1 MPDKQSDVVSRF
13 QQLAADASAQ
23 QVKLVQQYAGM
34 FQKFLSGETTAVD
47 PATAT
52 QFWMDEASNYTQR
65 VAELSLR
72 AYNELFDLNRA
83 LAERYLKLVTSGT
96 GAKAAAKPAAAPMQ
110 AAAAPGAAKRRA
122 RARRAR
128 TARTA
133 TK

>member
-1 MPDKQSDVVSRF
+1 MAEKQNDVVSRM
-13 QQLAADASAQ
+13 QQLASDASAQ
-23 QVKLVQQYAGM
+23 QVKLVQQYAGL

-52 QFWMDEASNYTQR
+52 QFWMDEATNYTQR

-83 LAERYLKLVTSGT
+83 LTERYLKLVSSGA
-96 GAKAAAKPAAAPMQ
+96 GVKSPAKPAAAPVQ
-110 AAAAPGAAKRRA
+110 AAAAARSTTKRQA

-128 TARTA
+128 TA